1 MPPLLR
7 IKDMTTNELVNVRRI
22 VPLHRKK
29 EASKVIDNI
38 ISSTAMLY
46 CSTIILSAVLGG
58 FAYVR

>member
-1 MPPLLR
+1 M
-7 IKDMTTNELVNVRRI
+7 MTNKLVNVRRI
-22 VPLHRKK
+22 VPLHRK

>member
-1 MPPLLR
+1 MIT
-7 IKDMTTNELVNVRRI
+7 IKLVNVRSL
-22 VPLHRKK
+22 VTHHRK

-38 ISSTAMLY
+38 ISNTAMLY

>member
-7 IKDMTTNELVNVRRI
+7 IKIDMTEFKLVNVRSI
-22 VPLHRKK
+22 VPHHRK

-46 CSTIILSAVLGG
+46 CSTIILAVLGG
-58 FAYVR
+58 FAYVH

>member
-7 IKDMTTNELVNVRRI
+7 IKIDMTEFKLVNVRSI
-22 VPLHRKK
+22 VPHHRK

-46 CSTIILSAVLGG
+46 CSTIILSVLGG
-58 FAYVR
+58 FAYVH

>member
-1 MPPLLR
+1 
-7 IKDMTTNELVNVRRI
+7 MTEFKLVNVRSI

-58 FAYVR
+58 FAYVH